1 MMQEKNKRIFAI
13 LDYMLKE
20 SIVLNKIGTTT
31 FSMMTLNLTT
41 LSLTTLSII
50 CLVATLS
57 IMALVIEC

>member
-1 MMQEKNKRIFAI
+1 MQEKNECIFGI
-13 LDYMLKE
+13 LDFILKE
-20 SIVLNKIGTTT
+20 SVVHNLIGTTT
-31 FSMMTLNLTT
+31 FGKLTLNITT